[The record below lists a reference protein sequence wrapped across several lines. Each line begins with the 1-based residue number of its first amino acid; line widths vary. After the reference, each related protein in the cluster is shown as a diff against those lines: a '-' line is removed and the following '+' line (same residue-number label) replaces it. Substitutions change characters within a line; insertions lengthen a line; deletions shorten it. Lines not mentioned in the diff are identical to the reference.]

1 MDPHRASAHSSILW
15 NVIQICF
22 CSHFFEH
29 RENHTDFFFGPE
41 LERNRINWDRSPVR
55 IFLSTVE
62 RRLTAD
68 RSNQI
73 SVRRV
78 IATTSCITHGLK
90 TVSPSKNPCDS
101 DPFFGRKLTIEHQ
114 RCQIV
119 RLQETHIIQI
129 FLFALL
135 RASSNLVAFMRTR
148 IGYLFRAGA
157 QTESHKEDICCL
169 FFYLPPS
176 VDLLLTVRAR
186 LSVRA
191 IAYEK
196 SSSLLSIGSL
206 EQFWNAIT
214 LELRASLL
222 AGGLHFR
229 FFNVCLVLHGL
240 Y

>member
-1 MDPHRASAHSSILW
+1 MLSRFVSVHIFSSI
-15 NVIQICF
+15 VRTTPII
-22 CSHFFEH
+22 
-29 RENHTDFFFGPE
+29 FFGPE

-157 QTESHKEDICCL
+157 QTESHKEDICCP
-169 FFYLPPS
+169 FFLP
-176 VDLLLTVRAR
+176 TAKRR
-186 LSVRA
+186 LAADR
-191 IAYEK
+191 
-196 SSSLLSIGSL
+196 SSQI
-206 EQFWNAIT
+206 ICT
-214 LELRASLL
+214 RD
-222 AGGLHFR
+222 R
-229 FFNVCLVLHGL
+229 V
-240 Y
+240 